1 MSAEQIEI
9 ALLKLLQKH
18 TVPQPVVELLEKC
31 QVGTIAKFACFA
43 QSQEEISGAILPE
56 IPGHNDLPF
65 PEKAMMRAA
74 TTAEWEE
81 AKVVFRTSITP
92 KAPASQGDDQTEEAI
107 SADVRQTLLGRFQE
121 KYGHPLPLEVQPSR
135 VVP

>member
-74 TTAEWEE
+74 TTAAWEE